1 MILVSWG
8 KRRKIFPGDKLPFT
22 STWRQQATPRLLPL
36 VDDVATIPLLIHLS
50 IPFCVLMLIGLRK
63 YTIKGGFCPP
73 SKIPYFLPTFHFGL
87 FSLSATTLQLLLRYR
102 VFKKWFKWMKWGPFL
117 TIYWFMKPQ
126 KCNWILWP
134 FQIWDLGQL
143 NQYTHDLL
151 IWEPSLQTLPCKC
164 WMLKLIY
171 IGFFHIF
178 THFLRKNFT
187 FFMITFFRNRKS
199 LKRPVVNY
207 EAE

>member
-1 MILVSWG
+1 MKTTSNAASSSSGGRRRYNPSPHTSIHPLLCSDADRTQKIHYKGRILPS
-8 KRRKIFPGDKLPFT
+8 KQN
-22 STWRQQATPRLLPL
+22 SLLP
-36 VDDVATIPLLIHLS
+36 T
-50 IPFCVLMLIGLRK
+50 
-63 YTIKGGFCPP
+63 
-73 SKIPYFLPTFHFGL
+73 TFHFGL

-102 VFKKWFKWMKWGPFL
+102 VFKKWFEVNEMRSFFL

-151 IWEPSLQTLPCKC
+151 IWEPSLQTLPGKC

-171 IGFFHIF
+171 IGFLHIF

-187 FFMITFFRNRKS
+187 FFMITFFKKRKS

-207 EAE
+207 EAG